1 MQGDLNLPEEL
12 LRIMVVDD
20 SALYRQ
26 LIRNVLRDVPGV
38 EVVGMAQSGQEVLD
52 QIDRLAPDLLTLD
65 VRMPGMDGIDV
76 LRELKKRR
84 SPTRAIMVSSLTA
97 NGAQVTMDALLEGA
111 FDFILKP
118 GLPDATA
125 NRQALL
131 DALSEK
137 IRIFRGSQAGR
148 AIRRATLPAPR
159 LSTPPKPSPPRT
171 TAVCDAVAIGTST
184 GGPMALREVL
194 SRLPGDFPVPVL
206 IVQHMPAQYTHS
218 LAQRLN
224 ENSPLEVVEA
234 CDGMTLEPGWAFLA
248 PGGRHM
254 KVVQRGARNKIQLTD
269 DPPENSCRP
278 SVDYLFR
285 SAAEVFGGRVV
296 AAVMTG
302 MGRDGTE
309 GCRTLKA
316 RGAYVIAQHPEGC
329 VVYGMPKAVIE
340 EELADR
346 VVPLH
351 EMAAALVHLVGTG
364 SGVRQEP

>member
-1 MQGDLNLPEEL
+1 MILAEDV

-38 EVVGMAQSGQEVLD
+38 EVVGMAKSGQEVLD
-52 QIDRLAPDLLTLD
+52 QINELAPDLLTLD
-65 VRMPGMDGIDV
+65 VRMPDIDGIGV

-84 SPTRAIMVSSLTA
+84 SRTKAIMVSSLTA

-118 GLPDATA
+118 GSADAVV
-125 NRQALL
+125 NRRM
-131 DALSEK
+131 LSEALAEK
-137 IRIFRGSQAGR
+137 IQVFRNSQAGR
-148 AIRRATLPAPR
+148 AARRPPLHSPR
-159 LSTPPKPSPPRT
+159 LQAPAISSASRPVTG
-171 TAVCDAVAIGTST
+171 CDAVVIGTST
-184 GGPMALREVL
+184 GGPVALREVL
-194 SRLPGDFPVPVL
+194 TLLPGDLPVPIL
-206 IVQHMPAQYTHS
+206 IVQHMPAPYTHS

-224 ENSPLEVVEA
+224 EISPIEVVEA

-248 PGGRHM
+248 PGGRQM
-254 KVVQRGARNKIQLTD
+254 KIVERGHRRKIQITD

-296 AAVMTG
+296 AVIMTG

-309 GCRTLKA
+309 GCRGLKQ

-329 VVYGMPKAVIE
+329 TVYGMPKAVID

-346 VVPLH
+346 VVPLN
-351 EMAAALVHLVGTG
+351 EIAAALINQVG
-364 SGVRQEP
+364 SI